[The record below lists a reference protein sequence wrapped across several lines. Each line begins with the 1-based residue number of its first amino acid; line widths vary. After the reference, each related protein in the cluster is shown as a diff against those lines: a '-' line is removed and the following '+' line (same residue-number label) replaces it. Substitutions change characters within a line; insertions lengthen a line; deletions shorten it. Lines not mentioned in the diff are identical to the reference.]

1 MNKALTI
8 IILSFFCLC
17 AQAQV
22 IIHPAPA
29 KGRTQSYGSEGVLDT
44 FMDQPFFSKRKM
56 YEGRG
61 GRSIVTAPNGTV
73 MAFNGK
79 FVRKSFDGGISWT
92 EQEEVGEDAGGT
104 NAIVNETNGDI
115 LLLHPKGFLWKSSDN
130 GNSWQ
135 REEIAIL
142 PDAFGLGSPDG
153 VPVIV
158 WASQAGITLMHGE
171 HPGRLLMP
179 GRILGPKN
187 SNDEEWRPYH
197 YNTAL
202 YSDDMGKTW
211 QVSAPFPVLGTGE
224 SALAELSDGS
234 VHYNS
239 REHMTRGNRFIAT
252 SFDAG
257 ETWINPYR
265 SPWLPDGPRG
275 SSYGCMG
282 GVIRLPVKGKDIL
295 IYSNLDTDMGLMPEI
310 TGGTIENDRER
321 ITVWASFDGGNT
333 WPLKRLVYQGPS
345 AYSNLGVGRPGTPG
359 EGKIYLMFEGGPS
372 GMYEGVQ
379 LAVFNLAWL
388 MEGVDNVIK

>member
-1 MNKALTI
+1 MNI
-8 IILSFFCLC
+8 IRKLFLPLLIVLIASEYP
-17 AQAQV
+17 QAQ
-22 IIHPAPA
+22 
-29 KGRTQSYGSEGVLDT
+29 SYEIESNLNA
-44 FMDQPFFSKRKM
+44 FMGPPNFSMQKM

-61 GRSIVTAPNGTV
+61 GRSIVTAKDGTV
-73 MAFNGK
+73 LAFNGK
-79 FVRKSFDGGISWT
+79 FVRKSFDGGLSWT
-92 EQEEVGEDAGGT
+92 PQEEVGEDAGGT
-104 NAIVNETNGDI
+104 NAIINESNGDL

-130 GNSWQ
+130 GTSWQ
-135 REEIAIL
+135 REEIVIS

-171 HPGRLLMP
+171 HTGRLLMP
-179 GRILGPKN
+179 ARILGPRN

-202 YSDDMGKTW
+202 YSDDNGKTW

-239 REHMTRGNRFIAT
+239 REHMTRGNRYIAT
-252 SFDAG
+252 SYDAG

-265 SPWLPDGPRG
+265 CPWLPDGPRG

-282 GVIRLPVKGKDIL
+282 GVVRLPVKGRDIL
-295 IYSNLDTDMGLMPEI
+295 IYSNLDTDRGLMPEI

-321 ITVWASFDGGNT
+321 ITVWASFDGGKT
-333 WPLKRLVYQGPS
+333 WPLKRLVYEGPS
-345 AYSNLGVGRPGTPG
+345 AYSNLGAGRPGTPG
-359 EGKIYLMFEGGPS
+359 EGKIFLMFEGGPS

-388 MEGVDNVIK
+388 MEGVDVNAYIKP

>member
-1 MNKALTI
+1 MKI
-8 IILSFFCLC
+8 IRKLLLPVFMVLIAVNHPWAQSF
-17 AQAQV
+17 
-22 IIHPAPA
+22 
-29 KGRTQSYGSEGVLDT
+29 GSEGLLDA
-44 FMDQPFFSKRKM
+44 FMGQPFFSMHKM

-61 GRSIVTAPNGTV
+61 GRSIVAARDGTV
-73 MAFNGK
+73 LAFNGK

-92 EQEEVGEDAGGT
+92 GQVEIGEDAGGT

-115 LLLHPKGFLWKSSDN
+115 LLLHPKGFLWKSRDN
-130 GNSWQ
+130 GTSWQ

-142 PDAFGLGSPDG
+142 PDAFGLGSPEG

-158 WASQAGITLMHGE
+158 WASQAGITLMRGE

-179 GRILGPKN
+179 ARILGPKN

-265 SPWLPDGPRG
+265 CPWLPDGPRG

-295 IYSNLDTDMGLMPEI
+295 IYSNLDTDRGLMPEI

-321 ITVWASFDGGNT
+321 ITVWASFDGGKT
-333 WPLKRLVYQGPS
+333 WPLKRLVYEGPS
-345 AYSNLGVGRPGTPG
+345 AYSNLGAGRPGTPG
-359 EGKIYLMFEGGPS
+359 EGKIYLMFEGGPT

-388 MEGVDNVIK
+388 MEGVDPDAYIKP

>member
-1 MNKALTI
+1 MNI
-8 IILSFFCLC
+8 IRKLFLPLLIVLIASEYP
-17 AQAQV
+17 QAQ
-22 IIHPAPA
+22 
-29 KGRTQSYGSEGVLDT
+29 SYETESNLNV
-44 FMDQPFFSKRKM
+44 FMGPPNFSMQKM

-61 GRSIVTAPNGTV
+61 GRSIVTAKDGTV
-73 MAFNGK
+73 LAFNGK
-79 FVRKSFDGGISWT
+79 FVRKSFDGGLSWT
-92 EQEEVGEDAGGT
+92 PQEEVGDDAGGT
-104 NAIVNETNGDI
+104 NAIVNESNGDI

-130 GNSWQ
+130 GTSWQ
-135 REEIAIL
+135 REEIVIF

-171 HPGRLLMP
+171 RTGRLLMP
-179 GRILGPKN
+179 ARILGPRN

-202 YSDDMGKTW
+202 YSDDNGKTW

-239 REHMTRGNRFIAT
+239 REHMTRGNRYIAT
-252 SFDAG
+252 SYDAG

-265 SPWLPDGPRG
+265 CPWLPDGPRG

-282 GVIRLPVKGKDIL
+282 GVVRLPVKGRDIL
-295 IYSNLDTDMGLMPEI
+295 IYSNLDTDRGLMPEI

-321 ITVWASFDGGNT
+321 ITVWASFDGGKT
-333 WPLKRLVYQGPS
+333 WPLKRLVYEGPS
-345 AYSNLGVGRPGTPG
+345 AYSNLGAGRPGTPG
-359 EGKIYLMFEGGPS
+359 EGKIFLMFEGGPS

-388 MEGVDNVIK
+388 MEGVDVNAYIKP